1 MCKLAF
7 VANLL
12 GLSLLGLSM
21 LPALAAPVTEWR
33 FSQSAAGNYEE
44 GEKNGGAVRTV
55 RPVLPRPDGYA
66 ALTRTYPAENFRGR
80 RIRLAG
86 RLKTEDVE
94 NIEIV
99 VSAVSGATA
108 DIARL
113 ALGEGRSPGTVDW
126 RGYDMVVDIPDGA
139 HRLVVGVQTSGK
151 GTVWVRDFS
160 LEVVDRSVPVTAR
173 ASRWN
178 MPQSRPENT
187 SFDQ

>member
-1 MCKLAF
+1 MRKLAF
-7 VANLL
+7 AV
-12 GLSLLGLSM
+12 SLSM
-21 LPALAAPVTEWR
+21 LALTIIPGLAAPVTGWI

-44 GEKNGGAVRTV
+44 GAEDAGAVRTV

-66 ALTRTYPAENFRGR
+66 ALTRTYPAGDFRSR

-86 RLKTEDVE
+86 RLKTEDAQG
-94 NIEIV
+94 IEIV
-99 VSAVSGATA
+99 VSAVSGEAA

-113 ALGEGRSPGTVDW
+113 ALSDGRSAGTADW
-126 RGYDMVVDIPDGA
+126 RRYEMVVDIPDGA
-139 HRLVVGVQTSGK
+139 QRLVVGVQTSGK
-151 GTVWVRDFS
+151 GTVWIRDFS
-160 LEVVDRSVPVTAR
+160 LEVVDSAVPVTAR

>member
-1 MCKLAF
+1 MRKLAF
-7 VANLL
+7 AAA
-12 GLSLLGLSM
+12 LLGLSM
-21 LPALAAPVTEWR
+21 LPSQGAPVTEWR

-44 GEKNGGAVRTV
+44 GEENGGAVRTV

-66 ALTRTYPAENFRGR
+66 ALTKTFAAGDFRGR

-86 RLKTEDVE
+86 RLKSEDADS
-94 NIEIV
+94 IEMV
-99 VSAVSGATA
+99 VSAVSGEAA

-113 ALGEGRSPGTVDW
+113 ALGEGQRAGTLDW
-126 RGYDMVVDIPDGA
+126 RRYEMVVDIPDNA
-139 HRLVVGVQTSGK
+139 QRLVVGVQTSGK

-160 LEVVDRSVPVTAR
+160 LEVVEGAVAVTAR

-178 MPQSRPENT
+178 MPQRRPENT